1 MSLRQ
6 VLPYFHALIPAMT
19 SLRLKSIDILRALTM
34 LLMIFVNDLW
44 TLSDIPGWLGHTS
57 AREDGMGL
65 ADVVFPAFLFI
76 VGLSVPHAIRAR
88 LKKGDSKLQVFR
100 HIMERSLALLIMGV
114 FMVNLENMGRENL
127 MYSRILW
134 QILMTTAFFLIW
146 NVYRRP
152 VLGRL
157 NPWILKGLGW
167 AILLFLA
174 ITYTGRGQEGS
185 QWMRF
190 HWWGIL
196 GLIGW
201 GYLLSA
207 LVYLFLGNRPLLL
220 SLVFVLLMVLNVNE
234 FKTPFDFTLKLV
246 VSASN
251 YALVMG
257 GVLATSVMIYFREK
271 ERTQL
276 LVPFLLVFAALL
288 MIFGYTSRPAWGI
301 SKILATP
308 SWTAICA
315 GITAL
320 GFAAM
325 YLLADRAQQFR
336 WAQVIEPAGSMTLTC
351 YLVPYY
357 VYAFRSL
364 LGIQLPDALTTGMA
378 GIVKSIVFA
387 LLIIQLTGLLGRLRI
402 RLKI

>member
-1 MSLRQ
+1 MASN
-6 VLPYFHALIPAMT
+6 
-19 SLRLKSIDILRALTM
+19 RLKSIDILRALTM

-44 TLSDIPGWLGHTS
+44 TLNGVPDWLGHK
-57 AREDGMGL
+57 AADEDGMGL

-76 VGLSVPHAIRAR
+76 VGLSIPHAIRAR

-100 HIMERSLALLIMGV
+100 HIIERSLALLVMGV

-127 MYSRILW
+127 LYSRVLW

-146 NVYRRP
+146 NIYRRP
-152 VLGRL
+152 VLGRF

-207 LVYLFLGNRPLLL
+207 LVYLILGNRTGWI
-220 SLVFVLLMVLNVNE
+220 SLVFVILILLNVNE
-234 FKTPFDFTLKLV
+234 FKAPFEFTLKLV

-257 GVLATSVMIYFREK
+257 GVVVTSVMIYLKEK
-271 ERTQL
+271 EGMRL
-276 LVPFLLVFAALL
+276 LVPFLLVFAAAL
-288 MIFGYTSRPAWGI
+288 MLFGYLSRPAWGI

-325 YLLADRAQQFR
+325 YLVADKGKLYH
-336 WAQVIEPAGSMTLTC
+336 WAGIIEPAGSMTLTC
-351 YLVPYY
+351 YLVPYF
-357 VYAFRSL
+357 VYAFRTLLSL
-364 LGIQLPDALTTGMA
+364 QLPESLTSG
-378 GIVKSIVFA
+378 GIGIIKSIIFA
-387 LLIIQLTGLLGRLRI
+387 LLIIQLTGLLGKLNI
-402 RLKI
+402 KLKI